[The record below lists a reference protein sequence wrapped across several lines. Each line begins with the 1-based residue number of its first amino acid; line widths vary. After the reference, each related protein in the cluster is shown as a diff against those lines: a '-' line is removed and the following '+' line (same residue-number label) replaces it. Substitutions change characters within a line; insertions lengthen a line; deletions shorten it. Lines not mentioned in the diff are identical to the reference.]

1 MEDLTPRFSV
11 HFDPAHNELH
21 FATSGLFDAQSMD
34 AFLAEVT
41 RTVGP
46 VLQKGKRVRALGDLN
61 DYVTQTREIGER
73 MAQILEQA
81 EQNGIEKTAIV
92 INSTILKMQYKRVSE
107 GRNVEIFEDR
117 DTALVWLRG
126 A

>member
-1 MEDLTPRFSV
+1 MEDLAPSFSV
-11 HFDPAHNELH
+11 RFDPVHNELH

-34 AFLAEVT
+34 SFLAEVT
-41 RTVGP
+41 KTVGP
-46 VLQKGKRVRALGDLN
+46 VLQKGKTLRALGDLT

-107 GRNVEIFEDR
+107 GRNVEVFEDR
-117 DTALVWLRG
+117 DAALAWLRG